1 MQCEFIPR
9 GGDARTPRRPR
20 AAGARGPRAGAA
32 RARGSPDRRSAMLR
46 WHSLHLLS
54 FSLSLSLGSLL
65 FIADAEQAATRVA
78 GSSQLVRVFV
88 IPHTH
93 DDPGW
98 QQTID
103 EYVEN
108 YRAGSFMWRRL

>member
-1 MQCEFIPR
+1 
-9 GGDARTPRRPR
+9 
-20 AAGARGPRAGAA
+20 
-32 RARGSPDRRSAMLR
+32 MLR

-108 YRAGSFMWRRL
+108 YRAGSFMWRRLKHSGFLSLEQVLQPSYGTPWRPEPLQQVPLWVR